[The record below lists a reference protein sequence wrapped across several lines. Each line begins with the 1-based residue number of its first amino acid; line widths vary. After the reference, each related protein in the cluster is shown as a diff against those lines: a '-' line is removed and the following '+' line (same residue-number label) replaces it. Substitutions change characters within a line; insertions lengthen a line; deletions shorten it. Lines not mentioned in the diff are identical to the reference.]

1 MIYYDGGTDTVQVD
15 QRMNGGR
22 FYLLG
27 TYHFKAQAAPLS
39 VIVDD
44 TDAAYVGEW
53 SSGGTSESYDA
64 DNHYHQAG
72 TGDNTATYAPDFPQ
86 AGDYDVYAW
95 WTVHSNRA
103 TNAPYTINHN
113 GGSDTVLINQELGGG
128 GWTYLDTYAFNAG
141 TGGSVLLTDEA
152 DEYVIADAVKFQ
164 LSEAKQ
170 KVVLGDDADGYVI
183 ADAILFEPEF

>member
-1 MIYYDGGTDTVQVD
+1 
-15 QRMNGGR
+15 
-22 FYLLG
+22 
-27 TYHFKAQAAPLS
+27 
-39 VIVDD
+39 
-44 TDAAYVGEW
+44 
-53 SSGGTSESYDA
+53 
-64 DNHYHQAG
+64 
-72 TGDNTATYAPDFPQ
+72 
-86 AGDYDVYAW
+86 VYAW